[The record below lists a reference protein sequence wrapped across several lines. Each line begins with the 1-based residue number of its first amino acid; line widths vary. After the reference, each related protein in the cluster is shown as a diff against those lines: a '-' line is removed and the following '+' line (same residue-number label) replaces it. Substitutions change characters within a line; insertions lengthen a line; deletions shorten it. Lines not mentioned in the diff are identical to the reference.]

1 MPSRDEAGEPEEDE
15 PVDGGRRDTHLYV
28 LKLENDKMYV
38 GTTEKEVHQ
47 RLAEHRNGDGTEW
60 TRANRPVAGSDAVY
74 WSTCISRFS
83 TSNPRAEE
91 DFMTEKLMHE
101 YGPDKV
107 RGGVYCQMN
116 LEEHFRKTLQVKF
129 NAWNG
134 VCFICGA
141 RDHWSEGCPSRLAID
156 FTRQATVSSD
166 GSLRRSFRRWSE
178 EEKEQLARMKREGKT
193 NEEIAGILE
202 RSENAIYV
210 QWNKQKP
217 RDS

>member
-1 MPSRDEAGEPEEDE
+1 
-15 PVDGGRRDTHLYV
+15 
-28 LKLENDKMYV
+28 
-38 GTTEKEVHQ
+38 
-47 RLAEHRNGDGTEW
+47 
-60 TRANRPVAGSDAVY
+60 
-74 WSTCISRFS
+74 
-83 TSNPRAEE
+83 
-91 DFMTEKLMHE
+91 MTEKLMHE